1 MKMMY
6 KYVVGQI
13 CEVTLAPKFS
23 GSAGIAF
30 NESCKK
36 RRGGPDLV
44 KVVGRRRTSNNHG
57 EADPEYS
64 LEPYPLPLDHPQNY
78 SRTLYEKFLLPV
90 DNKMIELI
98 NVPAGC
104 TRIWEVWVNAD
115 SVEGRGPLRLHARF
129 NSEADAVS
137 EAQGKGPMGA
147 SNAEIRQAIVFDS
160 RASFHQCKD
169 LELKQQALRKLSS
182 EERRVLGL

>member
-1 MKMMY
+1 MMY

-13 CEVTLAPKFS
+13 CEVTLAPKFF
-23 GSAGIAF
+23 GDFGIAF
-30 NESCKK
+30 NESRKKK
-36 RRGGPDLV
+36 RGPDLV
-44 KVVGRRRTSNNHG
+44 KILGRRRVSCG
-57 EADPEYS
+57 DPEYS
-64 LEPYPLPLDHPQNY
+64 LEPYPLPIDHPQNY

-90 DNKMIELI
+90 DKKMIELI

-104 TRIWEVWVNAD
+104 IRIWEVWINTD
-115 SVEGRGPLRLHARF
+115 SEGRGPMQPHLHARF

-147 SNAEIRQAIVFDS
+147 SNAEVRQAIVFDS
-160 RASFHQCKD
+160 RDAFHLCKD
-169 LELKQQALRKLSS
+169 LELKQQALRKLSP